1 MGNENLTKSKKD
13 KTLMI
18 IIGVLSAVLIVLFVF
33 FLVEKKGKQG
43 KYDCYYSRKRGIAAR
58 ID

>member
-1 MGNENLTKSKKD
+1 MENENLTKSKKD

-33 FLVEKKGKQG
+33 FLVEKKENRVGK
-43 KYDCYYSRKRGIAAR
+43 
-58 ID
+58 

>member
-1 MGNENLTKSKKD
+1 MGNENLIKNKKD

-33 FLVEKKGKQG
+33 FLMEKKEN
-43 KYDCYYSRKRGIAAR
+43 RENMIAITLIPAL
-58 ID
+58 IPLL